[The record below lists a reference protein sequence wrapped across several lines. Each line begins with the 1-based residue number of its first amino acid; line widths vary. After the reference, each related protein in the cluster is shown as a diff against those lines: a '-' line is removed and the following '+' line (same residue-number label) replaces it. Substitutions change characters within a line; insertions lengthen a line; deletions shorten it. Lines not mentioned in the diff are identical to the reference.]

1 MFEYTTILV
10 KIEDRIATITF
21 NRPESANAYTPATNQ
36 ELRDALEQLG
46 EREDVGCIVITGE
59 GKHFS
64 AGGDIY
70 RMKRQIEEKVYIP
83 KSGTL
88 QDGML
93 GYAIRKCGKPVIS
106 MINGAAAG
114 AGASIA
120 AASDFRIMTE
130 KSKIIMSFVKMGLT
144 GDTGSFYYLY
154 KLVGAAKM
162 TEMIMLGEVLRGKE
176 AFELG
181 IAQLAP
187 EGQLAEVTY
196 ELARKL
202 AAMPTYAIKRIKEN
216 ILQTIYSDIPR
227 LTYMEA
233 DAMYD
238 SSRTGD
244 FEEAVNAFIEKR
256 DPVFTGK

>member
-1 MFEYTTILV
+1 
-10 KIEDRIATITF
+10 
-21 NRPESANAYTPATNQ
+21 
-36 ELRDALEQLG
+36 
-46 EREDVGCIVITGE
+46 
-59 GKHFS
+59 
-64 AGGDIY
+64 
-70 RMKRQIEEKVYIP
+70 
-83 KSGTL
+83 
-88 QDGML
+88 
-93 GYAIRKCGKPVIS
+93 

-120 AASDFRIMTE
+120 AASDFRVMTE
-130 KSKIIMSFVKMGLT
+130 RSKIIMSFVKMGLT

-176 AFELG
+176 ASELG
-181 IAQLAP
+181 IALLAP
-187 EGQLAEVTY
+187 EGKLAETAY
-196 ELARKL
+196 GLAERL
-202 AAMPTYAIKRIKEN
+202 AAMPSYAIKRIKEN

-238 SSRTGD
+238 SSRTKD

-256 DPVFTGK
+256 EPVFCGK

>member
-1 MFEYTTILV
+1 MTEYTTLLV
-10 KIEDRIATITF
+10 DIKDKIATITF
-21 NRPESANAYTPATNQ
+21 NRPECANAYTSATNQ
-36 ELRDALEQLG
+36 ELRDALEQLS
-46 EREDVGCIVITGE
+46 EREDVGCVVITGA

-64 AGGDIY
+64 AGGDIN
-70 RMKRQIEEKVYIP
+70 RMKRQIEDKVYIP

-93 GYAIRKCGKPVIS
+93 GYAVRKCGKPVVS

-120 AASDFRIMTE
+120 AASDFRVMTE
-130 KSKIIMSFVKMGLT
+130 RSKIIMSFVKMGLT

-176 AFELG
+176 ASELG
-181 IAQLAP
+181 IALLAP
-187 EGQLAEVTY
+187 EGKLAETAY
-196 ELARKL
+196 GLAERL
-202 AAMPTYAIKRIKEN
+202 AAMPSYAIKRIKEN

-238 SSRTGD
+238 SSRTKD

-256 DPVFTGK
+256 EPVFCGK